1 MDASGNRIDDGME
14 GGIEN
19 ERETAGWQRAHEELL
34 RLAQQRAGLDFDEGR
49 WLLSALRLGA
59 HLRLGFG
66 TFGEYAERIF
76 GYGRRLTQDKL
87 RVAEALEELP
97 ALAEALRSGQTC
109 WSAVRELTRVATP
122 ATEREWLEA
131 AQGRTVRDIER
142 QVSGRHPGDRPS
154 DRADIRAQRHV
165 LRLEVSGEVL
175 ATFREAMAK
184 LRRDAGEP
192 LDDDAALL
200 MMSRAVLGGPT
211 DEGRSSYQV
220 APAPTALFD
229 LDSDTLAFRGAPF
242 QRVGLGLDIE

>member
-1 MDASGNRIDDGME
+1 M
-14 GGIEN
+14 
-19 ERETAGWQRAHEELL
+19 
-34 RLAQQRAGLDFDEGR
+34 
-49 WLLSALRLGA
+49 
-59 HLRLGFG
+59 
-66 TFGEYAERIF
+66 
-76 GYGRRLTQDKL
+76 
-87 RVAEALEELP
+87 AEALEELP

-109 WSAVRELTRVATP
+109 WSALRELTRVATP

-131 AQGRTVRDIER
+131 TRGRTVRDIER

-154 DRADIRAQRHV
+154 DRADTRAQRHV

-200 MMSRAVLGGPT
+200 MMSRAVLGGPA

-220 APAPTALFD
+220 ALTVCENCGEGKQQGRGELVAVGPEVVGMAECDAQRIGAVSGSGA
-229 LDSDTLAFRGAPF
+229 SDANESDARARNANKSDAHAGDADASDVT
-242 QRVGLGLDIE
+242 VGDAHTSVGHMGERP